1 MLEVRCNGCGTA
13 AYAECAPG
21 CEKVIG
27 AHLDGCRAADLDS
40 LVVCP
45 DPAATGCC
53 TVDHHHGQAANSCPG
68 IPDDSHLCG
77 KENPDC
83 TVCRPV
89 TITLLPGSTAVQQAG
104 A

>member
-1 MLEVRCNGCGTA
+1 VLHRR
-13 AYAECAPG
+13 PSP
-21 CEKVIG
+21 
-27 AHLDGCRAADLDS
+27 RAGGEL
-40 LVVCP
+40 L
-45 DPAATGCC
+45 
-53 TVDHHHGQAANSCPG
+53 PG